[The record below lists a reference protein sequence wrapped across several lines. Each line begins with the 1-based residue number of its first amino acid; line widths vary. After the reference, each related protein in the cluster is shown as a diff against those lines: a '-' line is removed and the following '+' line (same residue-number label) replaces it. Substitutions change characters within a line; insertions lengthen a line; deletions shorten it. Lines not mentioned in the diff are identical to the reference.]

1 LVVRFGAASQLLGSF
16 PAISRGLR
24 AFRCALCAE
33 KGRAIMSA
41 VPGQPRAVT
50 EFLNHATPEE
60 MRIYTVALQHLAM
73 LMRPGDSAGG
83 PATETVPGT
92 LRLLEFYEGVYLEA
106 RSRNS
111 WKTDVQMRCSI
122 RRFKELVGDLAIKDI
137 CDEHID
143 TFKRKRRPCAVPTLN
158 KDLRNLRAILNLAV
172 RRKYRATP
180 LYIEM
185 ERECLDTKPAWSFEE
200 VRRILAS
207 ARQAKG
213 KICDIVAAD
222 WWEALLLFILNTG
235 LRIDTV
241 MRTPRDHFDPQTQVV
256 RIPAALQKHKKEHAQ
271 VLHPSVA
278 AAIVRLSKTSR
289 PLRKW
294 LFPWPIKSDGH
305 RKSWQKLEVHY
316 RKILVRA
323 GLPATRTDLFHKLR
337 RTNATFITAASSE
350 EVARNQLGHSAL
362 SVTRRY
368 IDRTK
373 VTLRTGTDLLPWEQ
387 LALPAPELPE
397 VERIVDY
404 DAVRVNGHKLG
415 EIRYLV
421 AFEPIDRERFPNSL
435 LSCEYTMTAT
445 KDEAC
450 AIVRDRFHWAV
461 FHDCDKTG
469 LGNKSRFVTGAWPS
483 PMDFDADLE
492 AGTDG
497 RTVATIFDWDRC
509 CAEKDARKQS

>member
-1 LVVRFGAASQLLGSF
+1 
-16 PAISRGLR
+16 
-24 AFRCALCAE
+24 
-33 KGRAIMSA
+33 
-41 VPGQPRAVT
+41 
-50 EFLNHATPEE
+50 
-60 MRIYTVALQHLAM
+60 
-73 LMRPGDSAGG
+73 
-83 PATETVPGT
+83 
-92 LRLLEFYEGVYLEA
+92 
-106 RSRNS
+106 
-111 WKTDVQMRCSI
+111 
-122 RRFKELVGDLAIKDI
+122 
-137 CDEHID
+137 
-143 TFKRKRRPCAVPTLN
+143 
-158 KDLRNLRAILNLAV
+158 
-172 RRKYRATP
+172 
-180 LYIEM
+180 M

-207 ARQAKG
+207 AREQKG
-213 KICDIVAAD
+213 KICGIVAAD

-278 AAIVRLSKTSR
+278 TAIVRLSKTSR

-294 LFPWPIKSDGH
+294 LFPWPIKSDGN
-305 RKSWQKLEVHY
+305 RKAWQKLEVAY
-316 RKILVRA
+316 RKILLRA

-387 LALPAPELPE
+387 LALPAPEHPE
-397 VERIVDY
+397 VQKIDRDKI
-404 DAVRVNGHKLG
+404 RVNGHKVN

-421 AFEPIDRERFPNSL
+421 AFDPIDPERFPCSVSL
-435 LSCEYTMTAT
+435 LNCEYTFAVT

-450 AIVRDRFHWAV
+450 GIVRDRFNWAV
-461 FHDCDKTG
+461 FHDCDQTG
-469 LGNKSRFVTGAWPS
+469 LGDKSRFVTNAWAS
-483 PMDFDADLE
+483 PLDFDADLE
-492 AGTDG
+492 AGTHG

-509 CAEKDARKQS
+509 WAEKEGLEKLIAGS